1 MQIIFS
7 LILLTTIL
15 APNFTSKNLDQKQ
28 AKENERIEIAEWKT
42 YLTGRFDPATHED
55 FVAVPKRYSLG
66 PNMMYL
72 RKETYDAFLKMR
84 EEAVKSGI
92 TLNLAS
98 ATRNFDYQKGIWET
112 KWLNTY
118 ANTADPM
125 ERFEKILEYSAAP
138 GTSRHHF
145 GTDIDI
151 NGADP
156 AYFETEKGK
165 KVYSWLSAN
174 AREFGFCQVYDSKG
188 ESRVSGYNE
197 EKWHWSYLPL
207 AKDWTSK
214 YKDFITDADIKGFLG
229 DSEAPKLNLIQ
240 NYVLSINPECI

>member
-28 AKENERIEIAEWKT
+28 AKENKRIEIAEWKT

-156 AYFETEKGK
+156 AYFETEEGA
-165 KVYSWLSAN
+165 KVYEWLTEN
-174 AREFGFCQVYDSKG
+174 APLFGFCQTYNEKG
-188 ESRVSGYNE
+188 AGRTTGHSE
-197 EKWHWSYLPL
+197 EKWHWSYTPL
-207 AKDWTSK
+207 ARNFTQE
-214 YKDFITDADIKGFLG
+214 YKRLVKNEDIKGFLG
-229 DSEAPKLNLIQ
+229 NEYVQNLNLI
-240 NYVLSINPECI
+240 NDYVLSIN